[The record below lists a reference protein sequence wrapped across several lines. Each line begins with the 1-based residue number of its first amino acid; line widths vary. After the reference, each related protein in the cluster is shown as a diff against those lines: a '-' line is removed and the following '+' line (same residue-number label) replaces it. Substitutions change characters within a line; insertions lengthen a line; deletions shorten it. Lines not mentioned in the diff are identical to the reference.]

1 MKKFLIPLALA
12 TLITGCATNNA
23 PRYSSSADT
32 VHSLRMMK
40 VGDVASVGNFTMT
53 SNADLQ
59 CRAVGPIMLPDN
71 HNLPSFIKKALEDEL
86 KMAGIYNPSTPT
98 VTLTGNIN
106 KVSFSSIKGFF
117 QGEWILD
124 VTINSSNGKSVSAT
138 EVYDF
143 DSAYLGDR
151 GCQKT
156 AEALVPAVQNVLQKI
171 VNAPGFKD
179 LFSLPLSE
187 ASPQKKIR

>member
-1 MKKFLIPLALA
+1 
-12 TLITGCATNNA
+12 
-23 PRYSSSADT
+23 
-32 VHSLRMMK
+32 
-40 VGDVASVGNFTMT
+40 
-53 SNADLQ
+53 
-59 CRAVGPIMLPDN
+59 MLPDN

-98 VTLTGNIN
+98 VTLSGNIN

-179 LFSLPLSE
+179 LFTLPLSE
-187 ASPQKKIR
+187 APPQKKIR